1 MRVSETEALRLG
13 IQLCQ
18 ELEKL
23 QSPLRE
29 LLTNQLKG
37 VLDAAENAERKLK
50 NAELVIHEL
59 EERLGQ
65 SEMPV
70 GVQGKSPKRR
80 LEGMTLIRHSAV
92 SWIEQ
97 RLRQRNTLGRALAF
111 ASELCWGGRRYSART
126 LEGWLYQW
134 RAKGC
139 EGLARQV
146 RRDRGVSRVFSPQ
159 AIEAIVKLRRA
170 GPSLPVTTLVR
181 QLEVSG
187 VLKPGTFSHAS
198 IYRLLQREGLD
209 RSQLVAARSGP
220 SKAVEAELANAIS
233 SKLLRQIRRIRSRNR
248 SQY

>member
-1 MRVSETEALRLG
+1 MLRVSETEALRLG
-13 IQLCQ
+13 IQLFQ

-50 NAELVIHEL
+50 NAELVINEL

-65 SEMPV
+65 SETPV
-70 GVQGKSPKRR
+70 GVLGKSPKRR

-97 RLRQRNTLGRALAF
+97 RLRQRNTLSRALAF
-111 ASELCWGGRRYSART
+111 ASQLSWGGRRYSART

-146 RRDRGVSRVFSPQ
+146 RRDRGVSRAFSPQ

-170 GPSLPVTTLVR
+170 EPSLPVTTLVR

-187 VLKPGTFSHAS
+187 VLKPGTFSYAS
-198 IYRLLQREGLD
+198 IYRLLHREGLD
-209 RSQLVAARSGP
+209 RSQVIAARSGP
-220 SKAVEAELANAIS
+220 SKAVGAELANAIS
-233 SKLLRQIRRIRSRNR
+233 SKLVRQIRRIRSRK
-248 SQY
+248 